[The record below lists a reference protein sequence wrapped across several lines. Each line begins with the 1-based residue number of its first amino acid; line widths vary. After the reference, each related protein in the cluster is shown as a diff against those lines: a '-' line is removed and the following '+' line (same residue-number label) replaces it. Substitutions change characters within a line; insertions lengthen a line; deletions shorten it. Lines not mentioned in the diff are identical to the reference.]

1 MASKTIRVNLTL
13 NDDGF
18 TTKVQDANGKIAE
31 LNRVFKGAAKAAE
44 GMESNLSKVKES
56 TKGVNTAVS
65 GFAKAFEGMKSSMLR
80 MGESARDMRKD
91 LNSISTNTEAVVGK
105 FRSLSSSA
113 GTLGRSFASINSSAA
128 GVVSN
133 MTRLDAASARAIK
146 LIRDMGAQART
157 AATDMKKLQTS
168 AASMNT
174 SAAGIE
180 AAIARAN
187 RAIVDFTQH
196 MRQMNAAAASAGA
209 AQGRMAKSVDHVGG
223 SFHSWI
229 WTLGM
234 AREAAFTLF
243 DVFLRAPIGII
254 QTNAQLERMQMLFQ
268 GMSDQQ
274 TRAGR
279 VEDGKVTKNAIV
291 DMALNAPFDVKTLM
305 DGAVKLKSGG
315 IDPLNGS
322 LKTLADSVAFFG
334 GTSDQFHR
342 ASIAIQQMAG
352 KGVVSM
358 EELRQQL
365 GEAVP
370 TAMQA
375 MATGMGMTMAELTD
389 KVSKGQVEAK
399 TALAKMLAQMDLEM
413 GGAAQRMMQ
422 TWSGMWEGFKTR
434 MVIFSEQIG
443 EANFFQT
450 MRGELSILLAAMDRG
465 AVEGFAAAIGEGLN
479 KVVTELRDLL
489 ERAQPLMQAMLNTM
503 QTVGAAV
510 AVAWDAFKG
519 LVSVLAT
526 LENSLGLVTGAM
538 TAWLALMAVNR
549 ITGMI
554 GGIGELI
561 TKYAALGVATQA
573 QTAAQA
579 VSNATTAA
587 GSVQTTALGAA
598 MARTAAMSAGVVTG
612 ITTIRNALIG
622 LTVSGGPIVILIGL
636 LTAAIGAWMEFAR
649 RGEEAAARV
658 RAAAQGNAPG
668 WKNGDEWKRDAED
681 LGKSQ
686 TATLAAKKKYEDA
699 KKDYLTAVAARPN
712 DSNLLTYL
720 KNRMDKEAG
729 DYAKLSAAHLTAVK
743 AYNANNKKYW
753 GDKAKEDAQ
762 RFQTHYDAGTEDYSN
777 KIRRSQRAFEES
789 KEGQAMK
796 PEQRAKKFAEI
807 EATATTAYIAAL
819 NRALAKAKTQTEK
832 DIILKKIEDVRA
844 RSGNYQTLVG
854 QTPNKTV
861 STKKDGKKG
870 GDATIQDDRNP
881 LVDAIE
887 KAKVD
892 VAIAETELN
901 ALGSDM
907 TKVAKLQQEA
917 ELKVKRM
924 FLGGDMDKAI
934 NMANGET
941 ENKKLDTPARIE
953 GYKKLGGELTKL
965 MATQA
970 TYEAQAKAMK
980 TVDDA
985 QAKATAD
992 LVLAQAEFN
1001 NEIGKNDPI
1010 AKFIEAMA
1018 QQRTETQL
1026 AGKALEDFNAKA
1038 AETAR
1043 LMASADL
1050 LRKTKALRDQNKE
1063 TAANGIL
1070 DSGERERVLFEQ
1082 RQAKIREEADSL
1094 LKKRKAEGA
1103 SEGELAGYK
1112 AEIERQL
1119 ALGSEEYAYKAKG
1132 ALGELLKSWQDVS
1145 GQMGQVAA
1153 DFTSGFADELTNLV
1167 VDGKGSFA
1175 DLAESMVKQ
1184 IIKINLQLLI
1194 TKALMAMTGMASP
1207 TPVPGTD
1214 AMQTSMFAKGGAF
1227 NSGNLVRAFATG
1239 GAFTNSITTGP
1250 NLAPMALFGEAGPE
1264 AIMPLAETSGGL
1276 GVRAIL
1282 PEGGG
1287 RMAMPD
1293 IQINFIN
1300 QTGQQMDAEAGKPRF
1315 DGRKMILDVVASA
1328 VSTPGSFRET
1338 MRGAMA

>member
-168 AASMNT
+168 VASMNT

-196 MRQMNAAAASAGA
+196 MRQMNAVAASVGT
-209 AQGRMAKSVDHVGG
+209 AQSSMARSVDRVGG
-223 SFHSWI
+223 GFHNWI

-279 VEDGKVTKNAIV
+279 VEDGKATKNAIV

-443 EANFFQT
+443 NADFFQT

-465 AVEGFAAAIGEGLN
+465 AVEGFATAIGQGLN
-479 KVVTELRDLL
+479 TVVTELRDVLT
-489 ERAQPLMQAMLNTM
+489 RAQPLLQAMLNAM
-503 QTVGAAV
+503 QAAGGV
-510 AVAWDAFKG
+510 LAVAWGAFKE
-519 LVSVLAT
+519 LVSVLAE
-526 LENSLGLVTGAM
+526 LEDSLGLVTAAM
-538 TAWLALMAVNR
+538 TAWLALAVAGR
-549 ITGMI
+549 ISGMVQ
-554 GGIGELI
+554 GIGQLV
-561 TKYAALGVATQA
+561 TQYAALGVATQA

-587 GSVQTTALGAA
+587 GTVQTTALGAA

-636 LTAAIGAWMEFAR
+636 LTAAISAWMEFAR

-668 WKNGDEWKRDAED
+668 WKSGDEWKRDVED
-681 LGKSQ
+681 LNKSRV
-686 TATLAAKKKYEDA
+686 ATLDAKKKLDDA
-699 KKDYLTAVAARPN
+699 TKQYKAAVATGVKGESLAN
-712 DSNLLTYL
+712 FKQVMD
-720 KNRMDKEAG
+720 NRALEYK
-729 DYAKLSAAHLTAVK
+729 KLADTHLTAVK

-762 RFQTHYDAGTEDYSN
+762 RFQAQYDAGTEDYSN

-807 EATATTAYIAAL
+807 EATATTAYIEAL

-832 DIILKKIEDVRA
+832 DIILKKIEDVTK

-854 QTPNKTV
+854 QTPNKFV
-861 STKKDGKKG
+861 AGKKDGKKD

-892 VAIAETELN
+892 VAIAETELS

-941 ENKKLDTPARIE
+941 ENKTLSIE
-953 GYKKLGGELTKL
+953 QRKAGYEKLGAQLTKL
-965 MATQA
+965 VVQQA

-985 QAKATAD
+985 QAKAVTD
-992 LVLAQAEFN
+992 LALAQAEFN
-1001 NEIGKNDPI
+1001 GEIGKNDPI

-1207 TPVPGTD
+1207 TPAPSTD
-1214 AMQTSMFAKGGAF
+1214 AMRTSMFAKGGAF

-1264 AIMPLAETSGGL
+1264 AIMPLVETSGGL